1 MYRVP
6 VMTSWSPDLWLRA
19 FEFAAQAHHG
29 QELPG
34 TDLPYI
40 LHPCSVAMEVSAA
53 IAARNDVEQPDL
65 ALSCALLHDVAEDT
79 PVGIDLIRKEFG
91 DGVAA
96 GVAAL
101 SKGPAAGDKAAQMR
115 DSLRRVK
122 EQPPEVWM
130 VKLADRVHNL
140 RSPPP
145 HWTAAKIAA
154 YREEAELILNELG
167 SACPVLSARL
177 RERISK
183 YGR

>member
-1 MYRVP
+1 
-6 VMTSWSPDLWLRA
+6 MTSWSPDLWLRA
-19 FEFAAQAHHG
+19 FEFAAQAHQG

-34 TDLPYI
+34 KDLPYI
-40 LHPCSVAMEVSAA
+40 LHPCAVAMEVSAA
-53 IAARNDVEQPDL
+53 IATRGDVEQPDL
-65 ALSCALLHDVAEDT
+65 ALACALLHDVAEDT
-79 PVGIDLIRKEFG
+79 PVGLDLIRKEFG
-91 DGVAA
+91 DAVAN

-101 SKGPAAGDKAAQMR
+101 SKNPSAGDKQAQMR

-122 EQPPEVWM
+122 DQPKEIWM
-130 VKLADRVHNL
+130 VKLADRVNNL
-140 RSPPP
+140 RTPPQ

-177 RERISK
+177 RDRITA